1 MNDASFEYLYNKYLD
16 RIVRFINIQFHVD
29 AEASKDIAHETFK
42 TMWEKRGELYD
53 DDERKMLSWLYKTA
67 KMKYCEYNRCNAK
80 LQIDFDSDPEA
91 IPNDF
96 SAEYEDLLHIEGFNS
111 VEEKYQ
117 SYLKE
122 VKDTLTPK
130 ELDIFVLMVEEKLD
144 QKDAAIALGVSDINF
159 RVRLHRL
166 RNKLKPIVEKIIK
179 K

>member
-16 RIVRFINIQFHVD
+16 RIVRFINVQFHVD

-53 DDERKMLSWLYKTA
+53 DDEKKMLSWLYKTA

-117 SYLKE
+117 SYLSE
-122 VKDTLTPK
+122 VKDSLSEK
-130 ELDIFVLMVEEKLD
+130 ELEMFNLVVEMKLD
-144 QKDAAIALGVSDINF
+144 PKDAAAALNISDVNF
-159 RVRLHRL
+159 RVRWHRL
-166 RNKLKPIVEKIIK
+166 RNKLKPIVKKTIEK
-179 K
+179 